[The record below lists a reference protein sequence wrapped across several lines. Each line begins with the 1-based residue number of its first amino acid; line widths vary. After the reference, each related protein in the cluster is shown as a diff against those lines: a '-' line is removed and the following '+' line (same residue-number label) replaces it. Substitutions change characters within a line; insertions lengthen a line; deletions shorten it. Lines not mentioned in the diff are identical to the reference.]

1 MESEDKEEK
10 WEMKNG
16 KGKGVHDNGKRS
28 NRQILSQTAPFPV
41 EYDVQPTQVCLSE
54 YRVQQMAFSRLAR
67 TVRKENTLLTDG

>member
-41 EYDVQPTQVCLSE
+41 EYDV
-54 YRVQQMAFSRLAR
+54 
-67 TVRKENTLLTDG
+67 